1 MKKLFRNIIIVISF
15 FVFLIVLSL
24 GLLGFYTYDN
34 EKMNYDKDKDYAGIT
49 NVIGDSMYNSFSN
62 IASTNYEENE
72 IDINI
77 SIDELNNYIYK
88 IIKETVNENYLEED
102 DYIIQ
107 RAGIRIDS
115 LFFEIYNGELMAKL
129 RLTAYEFYKT
139 TISLTASLSID
150 SNKILTIYF
159 DDFKIGNYFTI
170 KRDILLKLI
179 NNIDFALD
187 SGINFSEL
195 TLTID
200 FSELLDQAVGDQFL
214 LSLIDNCSY
223 NVGLT
228 DDGISL
234 IVDTTPI
241 FNGGNDIINLEP
253 ISLDPSKSSIT
264 LNEEGFNSIIKSIL
278 IEKLEESYKMLNIGE
293 KEFNIR
299 FDGVYYD
306 ISTDIIH
313 SNLCI
318 NDVKTS
324 AKLIMTTEVDGN
336 SLKFRLSSLYIGDA
350 NIVYLD
356 DLFTEITIDSSM
368 LGVSIQDITIDKV
381 NEKIT
386 INY

>member
-107 RAGIRIDS
+107 RSGIRIDS

-179 NNIDFALD
+179 KNIDFALD